1 MEKNQNNPN
10 QGKNPKKTNYTK
22 IQKET
27 NINQSQENL
36 KNLIEAIES
45 SGLDEFMEYI
55 RSPWKMFWTNL
66 FAGIARWIGA
76 LVGAAIVIAIIG
88 WILSSMI
95 NLPLIGAKIEPYI
108 KEVQD
113 EINKYTENTNYKE
126 NFKNMEKLLREI
138 RDWLK

>member
-1 MEKNQNNPN
+1 
-10 QGKNPKKTNYTK
+10 
-22 IQKET
+22 
-27 NINQSQENL
+27 
-36 KNLIEAIES
+36 
-45 SGLDEFMEYI
+45 
-55 RSPWKMFWTNL
+55 MFWTNL